1 MRKTLI
7 AILFAVVAPAS
18 YASFSVDLPI
28 VTRAQGATTTF
39 YTAIDV
45 TNNSAQATDVTF
57 EYLSADLSVNASGTL
72 VSNLAPHAN
81 FHQDDLIQYL
91 GNQGYI
97 SSDKVASTFGTLL
110 LTFTNPSFTSGN
122 EASAS
127 ARVWNYLTSGQRP
140 SIGLAYR
147 AIPLRLNG
155 SHTVTS
161 VVQDTS
167 ATSGNAPSIVTNMG
181 LENIGIDDS
190 GNVTSGAATIQLTF
204 YDATTGSQVGP
215 QPTVSLQPGQVTQ
228 INNVWGAYGLPTST
242 NNILVVA
249 TETSGTAQIRGY
261 ISLKDTS
268 TNDGSF
274 FFMQ

>member
-1 MRKTLI
+1 MKNTII
-7 AILFAVVAPAS
+7 AILFAAIAPVS
-18 YASFSVDLPI
+18 YASFAVDLPI
-28 VTRAQGATTTF
+28 VTRAQGASTTF

-45 TNNSAQATDVTF
+45 TNHSAQATDVTF
-57 EYLSADLSVNASGTL
+57 EYLSADLTVNASGTL

-97 SSDKVASTFGTLL
+97 SADKVASTFGTLL
-110 LTFTNPSFTSGN
+110 LTFTNPSFTTGN

-127 ARVWNYLTSGQRP
+127 ARIWNYLNSGQRP

-161 VVQDTS
+161 VIQDTS
-167 ATSGNAPSIVTNMG
+167 ATSGGPSVVTNMG

-190 GNVTSGAATIQLTF
+190 GIVSQTPVTIQLTF
-204 YDATTGSQVGP
+204 YDGTSGAQIGP
-215 QPTVSLQPGQVTQ
+215 QPTVTLQPGQVTQ

-242 NNILVVA
+242 NNIIVVA
-249 TETSGTAQIRGY
+249 AETSGTAQIRGY
-261 ISLKDTS
+261 ISLKDTA
-268 TNDGSF
+268 TND
-274 FFMQ
+274 

>member
-1 MRKTLI
+1 MRNALI
-7 AILFAVVAPAS
+7 AGLFAAIAPAAF
-18 YASFSVDLPI
+18 ASFAVDLPI

-45 TNNSAQATDVTF
+45 TNQSTAATDVTF
-57 EYLSADLSVNASGTL
+57 EYLSADLTVNASGTL
-72 VSNLAPHAN
+72 VSNLAPHVN

-91 GNQGYI
+91 GDQGYI

-110 LTFTNPSFTSGN
+110 LTFTNPSFTTGN

-127 ARVWNYLTSGQRP
+127 ARIWNYLNSGQRP

-161 VVQDTS
+161 VIQDTS
-167 ATSGNAPSIVTNMG
+167 ATTGGPSVVTNMG
-181 LENIGIDDS
+181 LENIGIDDAGS
-190 GNVTSGAATIQLTF
+190 VSSTPVTIQLTF
-204 YDATTGSQVGP
+204 YDGSSGTQIGP
-215 QPTVSLQPGQVTQ
+215 QPSITLQPGQVNQ
-228 INNVWGAYGLPTST
+228 INNVWGTYGLPTST
-242 NNILVVA
+242 NNVIVVA
-249 TETSGTAQIRGY
+249 TETAGTAQIRGY
-261 ISLKDTS
+261 VSLKDTA

>member
-1 MRKTLI
+1 MRRTLI
-7 AILFAVVAPAS
+7 ALLFAAIAPAT
-18 YASFSVDLPI
+18 YASFAVDLPI
-28 VTRAQGATTTF
+28 VTRAQGASTTF

-45 TNNSAQATDVTF
+45 SNHSAQATDVTF
-57 EYLSADLSVNASGTL
+57 EYLSADLTVNASGTL

-97 SSDKVASTFGTLL
+97 SADKVASTFGTLL
-110 LTFTNPSFTSGN
+110 LTFTNPAFTTGN

-127 ARVWNYLTSGQRP
+127 ARIWNYLNSGQRP

-161 VVQDTS
+161 VIQDTS
-167 ATSGNAPSIVTNMG
+167 ATSGGPSVVTNMG
-181 LENIGIDDS
+181 LENIGIDDA
-190 GNVTSGAATIQLTF
+190 GNVSPTPITIQLTF
-204 YDATTGSQVGP
+204 FDGTTGAQIGP
-215 QPTVSLQPGQVTQ
+215 QPTVTLQPGQVNQ
-228 INNVWGAYGLPTST
+228 INNVWATYGLPTST
-242 NNILVVA
+242 NNVIVVA
-249 TETSGTAQIRGY
+249 AETAGTAQIRGY
-261 ISLKDTS
+261 ISLKDTA